1 MDVDA
6 SFRGTLLTP
15 DHQNIL
21 GVSCAA
27 DVKSNGNFS
36 PVIIISVYQIQ
47 NDNVL
52 AIILAI

>member
-15 DHQNIL
+15 EHQNIL
-21 GVSCAA
+21 GMSRAA
-27 DVKSNGNFS
+27 DVKSNENFS

-47 NDNVL
+47 NNN
-52 AIILAI
+52 ILAINLAI